1 MQGTAVII
9 PSGKSLPL
17 STMMFAEPPTLEFLR
32 SVVGGHIEWIPG
44 FDTLAC
50 RHLRQH
56 GDERNPFRHGHGDI
70 VRCVAFCTKEGKLD
84 NLPFNGNA
92 TMLWQMALRRARPDD
107 PSFFPDYL
115 VGTVVVLFGDDE
127 FMQAL

>member
-1 MQGTAVII
+1 MD
-9 PSGKSLPL
+9 SGLRHARLSASPPAWRRKKSFP
-17 STMMFAEPPTLEFLR
+17 
-32 SVVGGHIEWIPG
+32 
-44 FDTLAC
+44 AC
-50 RHLRQH
+50 
-56 GDERNPFRHGHGDI
+56 HGDI